1 MAKKEIKDCDFAEEQ
16 NKITMDEFLSIR
28 NYFDKNLVV
37 GIELERNMG
46 SGSSTDRLSRVAQKL
61 RTKVDTGS
69 HNHLRAYKKATGNK
83 HNVAFVAGDGSVHN
97 GVEVIFG
104 GCNESFN
111 WMKQRLI
118 EIEKKLDEMGAV
130 SFCKSSSN
138 HISLLTLQD
147 KLLNPTIVKN
157 IFNLTRAFSPALYW
171 MGSADPNNI
180 HRGFEYCPARLGI
193 TPIGKTGSEFL
204 GTGSKYSQCNYGK
217 MSTINMAGREF
228 TSGLYVE
235 FRHVDGMR
243 VPSALTMNAF
253 ILRALV
259 YKALSMSRKGVMKV
273 ESLCDWDK
281 TKDVVSRIG
290 SRQVR
295 QTDITF
301 LKKSSKELIDF
312 LYSELKSMCADE
324 IASMYELA
332 KKPVYV
338 RSRNWK
344 VVEKEL
350 SIKGMVKK
358 LTAKEDAFLALV
370 FDGEVKGKTMGEWK
384 KKIARKRGC
393 CERMVEYM
401 IKNIDKKLG
410 ARLVFD
416 NEIKGMRIE

>member
-1 MAKKEIKDCDFAEEQ
+1 MKNMAKKEIKDCVFAEED

-46 SGSSTDRLSRVAQKL
+46 GANGITAVARELQTRVDSSS
-61 RTKVDTGS
+61 S
-69 HNHLRAYKKATGNK
+69 NNLRAYKKATGNK
-83 HNVAFVAGDGSVHN
+83 YNVAFVGGDMSVTN

-104 GCNESFN
+104 GCNESFS

-118 EIEKKLDEMGAV
+118 EIEKKLDGLGAV
-130 SFCKSSSN
+130 DFCKSSSN

-147 KLLNPTIVKN
+147 KLLNPIIVKN

-180 HRGFEYCPARLGI
+180 HRGFQYCPAKLGI
-193 TPIGKTGSEFL
+193 TPIGKTGSEFI
-204 GTGSKYSQCNYGK
+204 GTGTKYSQCNYSK
-217 MSTINMAGREF
+217 TNSIRMAGKDF

-273 ESLCDWDK
+273 ESLCDWEK

-290 SRQVR
+290 SRDVR

-312 LYSELKSMCADE
+312 LYAELKSMCADE
-324 IASMYELA
+324 IESMYELA
-332 KKPVYV
+332 NKPVYV

-350 SIKGMVKK
+350 SKKGIVKK
-358 LTAKEDAFLALV
+358 LTTKEDAFLELV
-370 FDGEVKGKTMGEWK
+370 FDGEVKAKAMGEWK
-384 KKIARKRGC
+384 KKIAKKC
-393 CERMVEYM
+393 KCSERMIEYI
-401 IKNIDKKLG
+401 IKSINKKLG